1 VKVSEEFSQ
10 RIESTFG
17 PDGKDWLDALPSILD
32 EVSQKWTL
40 RLLPAFEGMA
50 YNYVAPAIRNDDMSV
65 VIKVG
70 VPNSELYS
78 EIDALRIFE
87 GRGAVNLLEAEPELG
102 AMLLERLDPGQ
113 PIVHL
118 DDEQATGEAVRVIR
132 LLHGRAP
139 ESDCFPSVFDW
150 AKGLKRLRATF
161 EGGTGPF
168 PTLHVEKA
176 EAISSELLNSMDRPV
191 LLHGDLHHWNILSA
205 RRSSWLAIDP
215 KGVVGEPA
223 YETGA
228 WIRNPFPD
236 LLRWQNA
243 REVIVRRLDQFAN
256 ELALD
261 RDRIQSWSFYQAVL
275 AAWWSYEEGDP
286 GWENSLAV
294 ADLIY

>member
-1 VKVSEEFSQ
+1 
-10 RIESTFG
+10 
-17 PDGKDWLDALPSILD
+17 
-32 EVSQKWTL
+32 
-40 RLLPAFEGMA
+40 
-50 YNYVAPAIRNDDMSV
+50 
-65 VIKVG
+65 
-70 VPNSELYS
+70 
-78 EIDALRIFE
+78 
-87 GRGAVNLLEAEPELG
+87 
-102 AMLLERLDPGQ
+102 
-113 PIVHL
+113 
-118 DDEQATGEAVRVIR
+118 
-132 LLHGRAP
+132 
-139 ESDCFPSVFDW
+139 
-150 AKGLKRLRATF
+150 
-161 EGGTGPF
+161 
-168 PTLHVEKA
+168 
-176 EAISSELLNSMDRPV
+176 MDRPV

-243 REVIVRRLDQFAN
+243 REVIVRRIDQFAN